1 MRGNNQAIVFVRT
14 GMKFLFVA
22 MLLAA
27 STNPFL
33 ATWKLN
39 PEKSKMDPGAPAPKG
54 DITMTY
60 TAEGEGVRVTA
71 SVTLPDGTKK
81 NIVHTQTYDGKPHD
95 RFEGNPNGETLTHRR
110 IDERTEETTWR
121 KDGKVIIVTT
131 RTVSIDGKTLTSV
144 MKVPEKSEPEN
155 VMVYE
160 KQ

>member
-1 MRGNNQAIVFVRT
+1 MQL
-14 GMKFLFVA
+14 FLMLA
-22 MLLAA
+22 MLVA

-33 ATWKLN
+33 GTWKLI
-39 PEKSKMDPGAPAPKG
+39 PEKSKMDPGAPPPKG
-54 DITMTY
+54 EILMTY
-60 TAEGEGVRVTA
+60 APEGDGVRVTA

-110 IDERTEETTWR
+110 IDECTEETTWR

-131 RTVSIDGKTLTSV
+131 RTVSADGKTLTSV
-144 MKVPEKSEPEN
+144 MRVPEKAEPEN
-155 VMVYE
+155 VMVYV